1 MKLPISDIQFDEEKA
16 KTIEPEMIEM
26 IAKSIKDVGLIHE
39 VIVHSMNIT
48 VENGRDVVAPP
59 YKLEVGLKRLL
70 AYKLLGLTEIE
81 CKLVPPDA
89 DPDKA
94 EELSI
99 HENLKRANLPWWQEI
114 KLVEAAHAL
123 YQKRHDKRKARGRG
137 RPASGDNDEVWGMRQ
152 TAEALGMSL
161 GRVSQDISLVKAVE
175 QDPGLRAV
183 KDKRTAMKLVR
194 NTVKRFTAEEEAGG
208 DDTFISGDVPRNDL
222 LFGDSREVLKHL
234 PDQCFDAC
242 ITDPPWLKFQGR
254 TELEKDEAT
263 DKVFIEVFRVL
274 RYNTFLYAFVGFED
288 WYYYRDFLPRLGF
301 SVSKTPLI
309 WAKEGAMSTQGVSAW
324 EYNRNFELILLAV
337 KGTPALVKSTNQSGV
352 LTHKIV
358 PPRNMIHP
366 HEKPVGLMQK
376 LIGDCTFEGASIL
389 DPFAGSSACLE
400 AAMTMKRTY
409 LGIERDREAYVKGRR
424 RLNLKLE

>member
-1 MKLPISDIQFDEEKA
+1 LKLPIAEIQYDETKA
-16 KTIEPEMIEM
+16 AQIEPEMIET

-39 VIVHSMNIT
+39 VIVHSLNIT
-48 VENGRDVVAPP
+48 NDGGREVVAGP
-59 YKLEVGLKRLL
+59 YRIEVGLKRLL
-70 AYKLLGLTEIE
+70 AHKLLGLAEIE
-81 CKLVPPDA
+81 CKLVPPNS

-123 YQKRHDKRKARGRG
+123 YQKRHDKRKSRSRG
-137 RPASGDNDEVWGMRQ
+137 RPAAGESDEVWGMRE
-152 TAEALGMSL
+152 TAAALGMSL

-175 QDPGLRAV
+175 QDPGLRNV

-194 NTVKRFTAEEEAGG
+194 NTVKRFIAEEETGG
-208 DDTFISGDVPRNDL
+208 DDAFTGGVVPRNDL
-222 LFGDSREVLKHL
+222 LFGDSRVVLAQL
-234 PDQCFDAC
+234 PNQCFDAC
-242 ITDPPWLKFQGR
+242 VTDPPWLRFQGR

-263 DKVFIEVFRVL
+263 DRVFVEVFRVL
-274 RYNTFLYAFVGFED
+274 RFNTFLYAFVGFED
-288 WYYYRDFLPRLGF
+288 WYYYREYLPRIGF
-301 SVSKTPLI
+301 TVSKTPLV
-309 WAKEGAMSTQGVSAW
+309 WAKEGAMSPVGVAAW

-337 KGTPALVKSTNQSGV
+337 KGTPALTKSVNQSGV

-376 LIGDCTFEGASIL
+376 LIGDCTYEGASIL
-389 DPFAGSSACLE
+389 DPFAGSAACLE
-400 AAMTMKRTY
+400 AAVTMKRTY
-409 LGIERDREAYVKGRR
+409 LGIERDREAYLKGRA
-424 RLNLKLE
+424 RLNLKQE